1 MIHRKSLK
9 NCKCVAIGLATAPV
23 VPGAP
28 GKIFPANPPKLQ
40 DAATLIFEK
49 LEHWR
54 LATVAHL
61 PNLLVAL
68 LVLVLFWL
76 VSRLARRGTSRLLQR
91 TSVPAALAGLAAT
104 AAGFLAF
111 LTGLF
116 FALGVL
122 GLDKTVTSLL
132 AGFGILGLA
141 LGFALQ
147 DIAANFMAG
156 VLLAFRRPVSV
167 GEIVETQ
174 GITGVVEQIDLR
186 STYIRRP
193 TGELVIIPNKAVF
206 EKTIINYSRPSQRRV
221 DLTVGVSY
229 EDDLEQVRE
238 VAIAAIEVIP
248 ERDEAK
254 PVELYFQ
261 EFGDSAIQ
269 LVVRFWASYHRR
281 AEYLQ
286 ARSAAIVAIK
296 QAFDREGISIP
307 FPTQVTMGPGDA
319 GSRRGAAPPEPVPEN
334 PVG

>member
-1 MIHRKSLK
+1 M
-9 NCKCVAIGLATAPV
+9 IGLAAAPV
-23 VPGAP
+23 PA
-28 GKIFPANPPKLQ
+28 GKFVRPDPPQLK
-40 DAATLIFEK
+40 DAATLILEK

-54 LATVAHL
+54 QEIVSHL
-61 PNLLVAL
+61 PNVLVAL
-68 LVLVLFWL
+68 LVLVLFWA
-76 VSRLARRGTSRLLQR
+76 VSRLARRGITRVLQR

-104 AAGFLAF
+104 AAGLLALF
-111 LTGLF
+111 TGLF

-167 GEIVETQ
+167 GEIVET
-174 GITGVVEQIDLR
+174 GGNTGVVEQIDLR

-193 TGELVIIPNKAVF
+193 TGELVIIPNKTVF
-206 EKTIINYSRPSQRRV
+206 EQTIINYSRPSQRRV
-221 DLTVGVSY
+221 DLKVGVSY
-229 EDDLEQVRE
+229 DDDLEHVRR
-238 VAIAAIEVIP
+238 VAIAAVESLA
-248 ERDEAK
+248 EREEEK
-254 PVELYFQ
+254 PVELYFEQ
-261 EFGDSAIQ
+261 FADSSIQ
-269 LVVRFWASYHRR
+269 FVVRFWTSYRRR

-307 FPTQVTMGPGDA
+307 FPTQMTLLPDDP
-319 GSRRGAAPPEPVPEN
+319 GSRRGTSPAA
-334 PVG
+334 

>member
-1 MIHRKSLK
+1 MLRWKLPIP
-9 NCKCVAIGLATAPV
+9 LALAAAPV
-23 VPGAP
+23 PP
-28 GKIFPANPPKLQ
+28 GKVVRPNPPQLK
-40 DAATLIFEK
+40 DAATLILEK

-54 LATVAHL
+54 QEIVSHL
-61 PNLLVAL
+61 PNVLVAL
-68 LVLVLFWL
+68 LLLVLFWAI
-76 VSRLARRGTSRLLQR
+76 SRLARRGVGRVLQR

-104 AAGFLAF
+104 AAGLVALF
-111 LTGLF
+111 TGLF

-174 GITGVVEQIDLR
+174 EHTGVVERIDLR

-206 EKTIINYSRPSQRRV
+206 EKTIVNYSRPSQRRV
-221 DLTVGVSY
+221 DLVVGVSY
-229 EDDLEQVRE
+229 DDDLEHVRT
-238 VAIAAIEVIP
+238 VAMAAVEGLA
-248 ERDEAK
+248 EREEEK

-261 EFGDSAIQ
+261 EFKDSSIQ
-269 LVVRFWASYHRR
+269 FVIRFWTSYRRR

-307 FPTQVTMGPGDA
+307 YPTQMTVTSEQAGPRRRDA
-319 GSRRGAAPPEPVPEN
+319 EVPAAEQP
-334 PVG
+334 